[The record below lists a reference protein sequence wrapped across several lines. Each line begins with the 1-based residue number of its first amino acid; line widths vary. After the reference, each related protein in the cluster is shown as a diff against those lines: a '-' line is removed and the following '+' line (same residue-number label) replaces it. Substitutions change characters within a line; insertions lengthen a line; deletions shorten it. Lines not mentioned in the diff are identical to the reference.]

1 MIIHSVWCA
10 TLAERI
16 TLFLIATNV
25 LLGLLVLVCWV
36 LVLRQILQEL
46 GIRRRMRSMT
56 ISSIGVTMADGGA
69 RRDGSTQLFVTRNG
83 TIKKQQR
90 SGKDTRQGSS

>member
-1 MIIHSVWCA
+1 MIIHYVWFV

-36 LVLRQILQEL
+36 LVLRRILQEL

-56 ISSIGVTMADGGA
+56 VSSIGVTMADGGA

-83 TIKKQQR
+83 TIKNQQR
-90 SGKDTRQGSS
+90 SGQDTPQRRS